1 MGRIGRCAV
10 RVVVAS
16 LLTLAGAIPRDNRV
30 GADSSAPPLTVRAIG
45 VAEGTSVVYVAN
57 SSGLYRAVAAPFS
70 SWTVQ
75 TARGSIQAISPNSRN
90 PDDLVYA
97 TRDAVYH

>member
-1 MGRIGRCAV
+1 MGRIGRCAA

-16 LLTLAGAIPRDNRV
+16 CLALAGALPRGHRA
-30 GADSSAPPLTVRAIG
+30 GAASNATPLTVRAIG

-57 SSGLYRAVAAPFS
+57 SSGLYRAVTAPFS

-75 TARGSIQAISPNSRN
+75 TAIGSIQAIAPSSRN

-97 TRDAVYH
+97 TR